1 MRVVLFCNDRSGLE
15 IATWLRG
22 RPDADIAAVVLNA
35 PARRPRRA
43 DEIRVLFPDLDRR
56 GLVLTGDTLRHPQTQ
71 TLIEG
76 LGAEMGVSLFFA
88 HIFTPALMKAF
99 PRGIVNL
106 HPSLLPYNRGRQP
119 AVWSIIDGTPAGVTL
134 HMVDEGID
142 TGPVL
147 AQQEV
152 QVRPH
157 DTGSSLYRRLEEAA
171 VELFLRSWPALC
183 EDALAPVEQDHDR
196 ATGHPITEFQ
206 ELAHL
211 DPDRSMPVGRLI
223 DILRA
228 RCFNRDDCVRLRTP
242 DGGTVRLFLE
252 LIPD

>member
-1 MRVVLFCNDRSGLE
+1 MRVILFCNDRTGLE
-15 IATWLRG
+15 TASWLRA

-35 PARRPRRA
+35 PHRRPRRA
-43 DEIRVLFPDLDRR
+43 EEIRRLFSDLDRE
-56 GLVLTGDTLRHPQTQ
+56 GLVFTGDMLALPGFPDR
-71 TLIEG
+71 IER
-76 LGAEMGVSLFFA
+76 LGAELGISLFFA
-88 HIFTPALMKAF
+88 HIFTPALIDAF
-99 PRGIVNL
+99 PRGIVNM

-152 QVRPH
+152 AVHPH
-157 DTGSSLYRRLEEAA
+157 DTGSSLYRRLEDAS
-171 VELFLRSWPALC
+171 VELFRQSWPLLC
-183 EDALAPVEQDHDR
+183 ENLITPKEQDHAQ
-196 ATGHPITEFQ
+196 ATGHRISEF
-206 ELAHL
+206 EALAHL
-211 DPDRSMPVGRLI
+211 DPGLTTTAGQLI
-223 DILRA
+223 DVIRA
-228 RCFNRDDCVRLRTP
+228 RCFNREDCVRLRTP

>member
-1 MRVVLFCNDRSGLE
+1 MRIILFCNDRSGLE
-15 IATWLRG
+15 IAAWLRG

-35 PARRPRRA
+35 PGRRPRRA
-43 DEIRVLFPDLDRR
+43 DEIRGLFPDLDRL
-56 GLVLTGDTLRHPQTQ
+56 GLVLTGDMLGNEEVLRR
-71 TLIEG
+71 IEG
-76 LGAEMGVSLFFA
+76 LGAELGVSLFFA
-88 HIFTPALMKAF
+88 HIFTLDVMKAF

-134 HMVDEGID
+134 HMIDEGID

-152 QVRPH
+152 AVHPH

-171 VELFLRSWPALC
+171 VELFLRTWPALR
-183 EDALAPVEQDHDR
+183 DDTIVPVEQDHGR
-196 ATGHPITEFQ
+196 ATGHAITEFE
-206 ELAHL
+206 ELGHL
-211 DPDRSMPVGRLI
+211 DPDQMMPVGRVI

-242 DGGTVRLFLE
+242 GGTVRLFLE
-252 LIPD
+252 PIPD